1 MIVSDKKNYVVF
13 VGLAFLILLLVAAN
27 LFLGS
32 VDIPAEDVVRIL
44 KGDEAEKA
52 SWTFIVWESRFPQC
66 VTALLCGAA
75 LSASGLMLQTVFSN
89 PLADSSILGISSGA
103 SLGVALVMLAG
114 GGTVAT
120 GVFTLSGFF
129 SVILGAFLGAV
140 AVLLLILFLS
150 SLIKVTSCCSLPAS

>member
-27 LFLGS
+27 LFFGS

-75 LSASGLMLQTVFSN
+75 L
-89 PLADSSILGISSGA
+89 
-103 SLGVALVMLAG
+103 
-114 GGTVAT
+114 
-120 GVFTLSGFF
+120 
-129 SVILGAFLGAV
+129 
-140 AVLLLILFLS
+140 
-150 SLIKVTSCCSLPAS
+150 